1 LNATGYR
8 WELAPNARECCGSGG
23 VYNVQKPENA
33 RAILAGK
40 SAFLNE
46 AEGKPVILGTAN
58 HVCMMQ
64 WHSAAATGLVR
75 KPFETRHIIQLLD
88 PGEDFVIGKKV

>member
-1 LNATGYR
+1 M
-8 WELAPNARECCGSGG
+8 
-23 VYNVQKPENA
+23 YNIQKPENA

-46 AEGKPVILGTAN
+46 AEGEPVILGTSN

-64 WHSAAATGLVR
+64 WHSAGAVGLVR
-75 KPFETRHIIQLLD
+75 KAFETKHIIQLLD
-88 PGEDFVIGKKV
+88 PGHGFVIREKSKPADRN